1 MRTEVE
7 LDRSV
12 VEEQRALVESGQE
25 PEQENWYTYCHEKYH
40 HEPITGMD
48 ICLRKQLVV
57 TVSAHEIKVWNFEN
71 MSLEIETATMS
82 SEEISAVAFHPSGF
96 HIIVAFAG

>member
-1 MRTEVE
+1 
-7 LDRSV
+7 
-12 VEEQRALVESGQE
+12 
-25 PEQENWYTYCHEKYH
+25 
-40 HEPITGMD
+40 
-48 ICLRKQLVV
+48 
-57 TVSAHEIKVWNFEN
+57 